1 MTIDE
6 VREAKR
12 ILEKEIGEMITLFER
27 DTGVMVIDI
36 KRHRF
41 DISTCQIGAIRD
53 THLGNI
59 TLIMEIQ

>member
-41 DISTCQIGAIRD
+41 DISTCGGATRD
-53 THLGNI
+53 TYLGNI

>member
-27 DTGVMVIDI
+27 DTGVMVAGIRRDW
-36 KRHRF
+36 F
-41 DISTCQIGAIRD
+41 DMT
-53 THLGNI
+53 TLGEAERAFGEI
-59 TLIMEIQ
+59 TLSVEI